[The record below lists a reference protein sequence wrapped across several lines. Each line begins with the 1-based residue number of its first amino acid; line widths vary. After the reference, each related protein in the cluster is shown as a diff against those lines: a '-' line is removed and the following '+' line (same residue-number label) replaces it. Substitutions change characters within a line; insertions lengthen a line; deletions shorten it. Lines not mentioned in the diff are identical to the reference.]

1 VLSVNVQGE
10 SVAGK
15 ANQIMDLVAE
25 GEISIEAGERVLQAL
40 LAVTRIREADELAV
54 KVEQLEAKIDEFA
67 RQDRSH

>member
-10 SVAGK
+10 SVAVK

>member
-1 VLSVNVQGE
+1 VLSVNVHGE
-10 SVAGK
+10 SVAVK

-40 LAVTRIREADELAV
+40 LAVTRIREADELAA